1 MYKIPEHNIYIPVK
15 HTIMKKP
22 ILNDQ
27 DDIGFRYGA
36 TSNGLAIDPV
46 AQINPLKSFKM
57 GPEMAVR
64 RQPTEPMGVKFN
76 KFRRLSK
83 VHRHFS
89 TTIPY
94 TYSSVDNVFAI
105 RKYFPNL

>member
-1 MYKIPEHNIYIPVK
+1 
-15 HTIMKKP
+15 
-22 ILNDQ
+22 
-27 DDIGFRYGA
+27 
-36 TSNGLAIDPV
+36 
-46 AQINPLKSFKM
+46 
-57 GPEMAVR
+57 MAVR